1 MNRSRASAISNCE
14 KEFTLEAIQE
24 RKRLDGRSVYDY
36 RQVFIKPSPVTHG
49 NVLVTIGET
58 RVQACVGCEVVVPRP
73 QRPTDGLLYFNVLPS
88 PMAAP
93 NYDIGK
99 SSLTMRVERLL
110 DRCFKES
117 RSLDTE
123 SLCIIAGQKVWSIR
137 VDIHILNDSGNITD
151 CCVMASFCALK
162 HCRRPYVTV
171 SGEHATIHPVS
182 EREPVPLNIH
192 HTPICITFGF
202 LSEGNYLLVD
212 PSIEEEKVLTG
223 HLYIVMN
230 IHREICTMQLEG
242 VALQHE
248 EVVKCT
254 KIAMTKVNELNKS
267 INKYMGIR
275 TNAKNMDEDGQSILT
290 NVLKE
295 TTLQIDNIQTANVQE
310 DRKNGKD
317 IIQEVQEDVYEIMY
331 PMEEEPPV
339 TEEEEPPKTKP
350 RDKDTDEEEE
360 VTVTLTKD
368 DITGLTS
375 IETGLTSNT
384 GEQTSVNR
392 NSNKETSG
400 TRGRKRRKRK

>member
-14 KEFTLEAIQE
+14 REFTLEAIEE

-36 RQVFIKPSPVTHG
+36 RQVSIKPSPVTHG

-93 NYDIGK
+93 DYDIGR
-99 SSLTMRVERLL
+99 SPLTMRVERLL

-137 VDIHILNDSGNITD
+137 VDVHILNDSGNVTD

-171 SGEHATIHPVS
+171 SGEDATIYPVS

-202 LSEGNYLLVD
+202 LSDGNYLLVD

-230 IHREICTMQLEG
+230 IHREICTLQLEG
-242 VALQHE
+242 VALQHD

-275 TNAKNMDEDGQSILT
+275 TNVKNIDEDGQSILT

-295 TTLQIDNIQTANVQE
+295 STLQIDNIETAANVQ
-310 DRKNGKD
+310 DNRKNSKEM
-317 IIQEVQEDVYEIMY
+317 IHEVQEDVYEIMY
-331 PMEEEPPV
+331 PMEEIAAS
-339 TEEEEPPKTKP
+339 EEDEPPKIKP
-350 RDKDTDEEEE
+350 REKDTDEEEE
-360 VTVTLTKD
+360 VTVTLTKE

-384 GEQTSVNR
+384 GGQTSVNGS
-392 NSNKETSG
+392 SNKETS
-400 TRGRKRRKRK
+400 RGRKKRKRK